1 MREVPANT
9 AIQQRGSHKQ
19 LPPTQLTPM
28 ETQLVTTV
36 STYPQA
42 SARDTTAG
50 LPNSSTHE
58 PLTAGGSHCPPVHF
72 QHAQEVTLFS
82 LDVVCAFMFLF

>member
-1 MREVPANT
+1 MREANT
-9 AIQQRGSHKQ
+9 AIQQRGSHKK

-42 SARDTTAG
+42 PARDTTAG

-58 PLTAGGSHCPPVHF
+58 LLTAGGSNLPTSSLPTCPGGCYLHGLRTP
-72 QHAQEVTLFS
+72 
-82 LDVVCAFMFLF
+82 